1 MTRGKVVLTPFLFTD
16 LTASKVRPAVVVS
29 NSSRVGTDVI
39 LAFVSTAFDAINLS
53 PTDELLL
60 DTDADF
66 PVTGLKK
73 SSVFKVDK
81 LATVQKSTILGEI
94 GEVSF
99 ALQAKLDEKL
109 KIALDLK

>member
-1 MTRGKVVLTPFLFTD
+1 MTRGKIVLTPFPFTD
-16 LTASKVRPAVVVS
+16 LTANKVRPAVVIS
-29 NSSRVGTDVI
+29 TSSRGGADVI
-39 LAFVSTAFDAINLS
+39 LSFISTVFDPANLS

-73 SSVFKVDK
+73 SSVFKMDK
-81 LATVQKSTILGEI
+81 LATVQKTIILGEI
-94 GEVSF
+94 GEVSPT
-99 ALQAKLDEKL
+99 LQTEIDKKL